1 MINSKVQMQHNNMMQ
16 TGKVKRRTIGPDGKV
31 TGLYDDNPINNS
43 IIYEVEFPDGQVKEY
58 AANIITDNIFSQVDE
73 EGFSKS
79 IFDSIVDYKK
89 DDSAVSKAD
98 RYLVT
103 RRGRRKLR
111 QTTKG
116 WKLLVAWKDGSE
128 S

>member
-1 MINSKVQMQHNNMMQ
+1 MQ
-16 TGKVKRRTIGPDGKV
+16 TGNVKRRAIDPDGRV

-43 IIYEVEFPDGQVKEY
+43 IVYEVEFPDGQVKEY
-58 AANIITDNIFSQVDE
+58 VANIIADNIFSQVDE

-79 IFDSIVDYKK
+79 FFDCIMQYKK
-89 DDSAVSKAD
+89 DDSAINKAD
-98 RYLVT
+98 RYILT

-116 WKLLVAWKDGSE
+116 
-128 S
+128 